1 MSNFS
6 ISTKAQNFFLQI
18 TGMTRLLWQT
28 LLRIPLL
35 FKNINL
41 TINQMKVIGVESLP
55 LVAITAIFIGAE
67 TVVQA
72 NLQFNGLIPLSYLG
86 FVVSKSI
93 ITELGPVLTAFVVAS
108 RISTAIAAEVGS
120 MKTTEQLDAMYC
132 LSLDS
137 TRYIIMPKV
146 VATFIMMP
154 VMVIFA
160 ELLAFCSSTV
170 TAIFFTEVSLYTYI
184 EGLRLFFSVPD
195 MMIGIAKTTIFGLI
209 IALSGAH
216 FGLECS
222 KGAEGIGNSTTNAFM
237 LSSILILVFDFIVA
251 ILFM

>member
-1 MSNFS
+1 MSS
-6 ISTKAQNFFLQI
+6 SSLKVKLTNFFTQV
-18 TGMTRLLWQT
+18 TGMSHLLWST
-28 LLRIPLL
+28 LIRLPLL
-35 FKNINL
+35 FKNLHL
-41 TINQMKVIGVESLP
+41 TITQMKIIGVESLP
-55 LVAITAIFIGAE
+55 LVAVTAIFVGAE

-72 NLQFNGLIPLSYLG
+72 NLQFNGLVPLSYLG

-93 ITELGPVLTAFVVAS
+93 ISELGPVLTAFVVAS

-137 TRYIIMPKV
+137 TRYIVMPKV

-160 ELLAFCSSTV
+160 ELLAFCSSTA
-170 TAIFFTEVSLYTYI
+170 TALIATEVSLYTYV

-195 MMIGIAKTTIFGLI
+195 MLIGILKTSIFGLI

-237 LSSILILVFDFIVA
+237 LSSILILVFDFLIA

>member
-1 MSNFS
+1 MTSFS
-6 ISTKAQNFFLQI
+6 LRVKAENFFLQVS
-18 TGMTRLLWQT
+18 GMTRLLWAT
-28 LLRIPLL
+28 FIRLPLL
-35 FKNINL
+35 YKNIDL
-41 TINQMKVIGVESLP
+41 TITQMKVIGVESLP

-67 TVVQA
+67 TVIQA
-72 NLQFNGLIPLSYLG
+72 NLQFNGLVPLSYLG

-137 TRYIIMPKV
+137 TRYVIMPKV

-160 ELLAFCSSTV
+160 ELLAFSSSTA
-170 TAIFFTEVSLYTYI
+170 TALIATDISLYTYV
-184 EGLRLFFSVPD
+184 EGLRLFFSTPD
-195 MMIGIAKTTIFGLI
+195 MMIGIFKTTIFGLI

-237 LSSILILVFDFIVA
+237 LSSILILIFDFLVA
-251 ILFM
+251 VLFM